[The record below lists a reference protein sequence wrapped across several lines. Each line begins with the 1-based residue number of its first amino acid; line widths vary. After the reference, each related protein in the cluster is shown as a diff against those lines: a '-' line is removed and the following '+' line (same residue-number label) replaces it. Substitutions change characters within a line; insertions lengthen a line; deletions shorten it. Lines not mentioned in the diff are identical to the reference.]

1 MRVGVLGTGMVGDA
15 IASKLIALGH
25 EVMMGSREASNPK
38 AVAWAKRVGAHAQA
52 GAFADAAQFGEVLF
66 NCTNGA
72 NSISALHAAGE
83 DHLSGKTLIDVAN
96 VLPPDTSRTE
106 SLSLSVSP
114 CSAATSAVVTTL
126 EDQSE
131 SLPSPT

>member
-1 MRVGVLGTGMVGDA
+1 MRVGVFGTGMVGDA

-38 AVAWAKRVGAHAQA
+38 AVSWAKRVGPRAQA
-52 GAFADAAQFGEVLF
+52 GAFADAAKFGEVLF

-72 NSISALHAAGE
+72 NSISALRAAGE
-83 DHLSGKTLIDVAN
+83 DYLAGKTLIDVAN

-106 SLSLSVSP
+106 SLGEEIQKAFPKVK
-114 CSAATSAVVTTL
+114 VIKTL
-126 EDQSE
+126 NTVNCEI
-131 SLPSPT
+131 